1 MKVFG
6 CRNQKSFG
14 GGLVLVAA
22 NTKEEAYLLTA
33 MNEEL
38 SYLFE
43 WEVDNEWCE
52 PDGNIDH
59 CISKTYPLSEWFEAK
74 HLSTDLTEPR
84 VIIEDHYS
92 E

>member
-1 MKVFG
+1 MK
-6 CRNQKSFG
+6 
-14 GGLVLVAA
+14 
-22 NTKEEAYLLTA
+22 
-33 MNEEL
+33 EL
-38 SYLFE
+38 SIEEKAKAYDMALE
-43 WEVDNEWCE
+43 NAKHYHSEVGDEWCE

-74 HLSTDLTEPR
+74 HLSTDLAQPQ